1 MVSAEPATMLPAVGN
16 GIHWEL
22 ELKEQALETLKQ
34 LTSLLS
40 SESEVE
46 ALVARRDN
54 YWLQTTIAG
63 LPVSSKK
70 TTIAGKLNS

>member
-1 MVSAEPATMLPAVGN
+1 MLPAVGN

-54 YWLQTTIAG
+54 YWL
-63 LPVSSKK
+63 K
-70 TTIAGKLNS
+70 TSIAGKLNS